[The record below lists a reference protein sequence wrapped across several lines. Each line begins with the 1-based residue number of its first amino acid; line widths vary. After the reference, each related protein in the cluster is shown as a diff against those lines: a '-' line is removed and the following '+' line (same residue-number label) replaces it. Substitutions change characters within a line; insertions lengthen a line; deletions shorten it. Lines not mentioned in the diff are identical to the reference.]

1 MQLPLP
7 QLTARL
13 SPRSSHSQTR
23 PRYARTFSDVLLW
36 DSFSQGA
43 SQLLLSLD
51 DQAARHSI
59 PSISCESPLSPLKQA
74 SDEAEVRAHVT
85 NLTHSVN
92 EIAAR
97 IGIPA
102 ECVGGGSGRS
112 SSFTDL
118 VVRQTGLASD
128 PQHLS
133 AIIWGVGEVKGDWQ
147 LSIKRGLELFDA
159 VRSETELGDFLPG
172 LQQAAQGYLLL

>member
-1 MQLPLP
+1 MRLPLP

-59 PSISCESPLSPLKQA
+59 PSISCESPLSPLKPV

-97 IGIPA
+97 IGISA

-159 VRSETELGDFLPG
+159 MRSEAELGGFLPG
-172 LQQAAQGYLLL
+172 LQQVAHGHLLL